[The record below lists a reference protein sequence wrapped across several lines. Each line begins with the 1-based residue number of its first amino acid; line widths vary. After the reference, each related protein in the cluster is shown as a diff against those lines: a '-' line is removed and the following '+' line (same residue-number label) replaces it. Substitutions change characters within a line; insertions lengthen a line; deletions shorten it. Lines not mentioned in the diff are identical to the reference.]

1 MVAYTYM
8 KLHIVTIGKPKL
20 AYAVTGW
27 ADYLGRLQRL
37 HDVRITQLSD
47 KYANDAAKF
56 KEVTAGTYVVV
67 LEING
72 HDLTSHQ
79 LADFL
84 QKRELE
90 ARGVSFVIGGPDGL
104 PENTRQAADYQWS
117 LSRLTLPHDLAMVVT
132 LEALFR
138 ASTINAGLPYHR

>member
-1 MVAYTYM
+1 M

-20 AYAVTGW
+20 AYAQTGW
-27 ADYLGRLQRL
+27 ADYLARLQRL
-37 HDVRITQLSD
+37 HTVRITQLAD
-47 KYANDAAKF
+47 KYADDATRF
-56 KEVTAGTYVVV
+56 REVTAGTYTVA

-72 HDLTSHQ
+72 KDLSSHQ

-84 QKRELE
+84 RTRELE
-90 ARGVSFVIGGPDGL
+90 AREVSFVIGGPDGL
-104 PENTRQAADYQWS
+104 PESIRRSADTQWS

-138 ASTINAGLPYHR
+138 ASTLNANLPYHR

>member
-1 MVAYTYM
+1 M

-20 AYAVTGW
+20 AYAQTGW
-27 ADYLGRLQRL
+27 ADYLARLQRL
-37 HDVRITQLSD
+37 HTVRITQLAD
-47 KYANDAAKF
+47 KYADDTAKLR
-56 KEVTAGTYVVV
+56 EVTAGSYVVA
-67 LEING
+67 LEIEG
-72 HDLTSHQ
+72 KDLHSHQ

-84 QKRELE
+84 RARELE
-90 ARGVSFVIGGPDGL
+90 AREISFVIGGPDGL
-104 PENTRQAADYQWS
+104 PAQTRQNADFQWS